1 MKHTDINPKWPKSSL
16 HLTNVKSLSKN
27 LKRIEKNTK
36 VIGDIIGISETG
48 LHFTKSQRAKTRYLE
63 WDTSLLD
70 RSHKI
75 IPCNWK
81 VWTCLIKIKKTWKK
95 LLTEKRKTL
104 PILGNVTFFLLYCN
118 VAIYHTRI
126 GTPICHPN
134 SHDFASA
141 NRKFYRTFRNS
152 WNLKKLPNDRNNPC
166 NNENWYFH
174 STI

>member
-1 MKHTDINPKWPKSSL
+1 MKHTDINPKGPKSSL

-27 LKRIEKNTK
+27 LKRIEKNAK

-104 PILGNVTFFLLYCN
+104 PILGNVTFILLYSKVPN
-118 VAIYHTRI
+118 HPVRSDTPQYHS
-126 GTPICHPN
+126 N
-134 SHDFASA
+134 SHNLVSA
-141 NRKFYRTFRNS
+141 TEKN
-152 WNLKKLPNDRNNPC
+152 
-166 NNENWYFH
+166 
-174 STI
+174 